1 MTMRSKNQNAGGIV
15 RFVDGLNGAIRENPV
30 AAGLV
35 GMGVLWMFFGSARIS
50 AFGSA
55 LPGAAMTATKLVGTA
70 AEATGG
76 VVGEAVAGT
85 ASRVSETA
93 RQVGGAISSG
103 AEGAAN
109 LVRDTASAG
118 YNALNS
124 KSEATAETM
133 KHTAKDTG
141 RSSSEYGRDIG
152 LSVRQNLTQTL
163 ERQPLVLGVI
173 GLAIGAG
180 IASAFPSTKIEQDLM
195 GDPGAAVKDKIQEI
209 VTETSE
215 FASQRA
221 KDVLDVVKK
230 EAATQ
235 DLTPDSAKESIK
247 GVVEKIKTA
256 ATSSRDSIKGR
267 LS

>member
-1 MTMRSKNQNAGGIV
+1 MRAKV
-15 RFVDGLNGAIRENPV
+15 PDRRKVDDFNGAILENPV

-55 LPGAAMTATKLVGTA
+55 LPGAAMTATKSVGA
-70 AEATGG
+70 AAQATSG
-76 VVGEAVAGT
+76 VVGEAVGGT
-85 ASRVSETA
+85 ASRVSEAA
-93 RQVGGAISSG
+93 RQAGDAISSG
-103 AEGAAN
+103 AEGAATM
-109 LVRDTASAG
+109 VRDAASAG
-118 YNALNS
+118 YDALNV
-124 KSEATAETM
+124 KGEATSETM
-133 KHTAKDTG
+133 TRTAKDTA

-163 ERQPLVLGVI
+163 ERQPMVLGVI

-195 GDPGAAVKDKIQEI
+195 GEAGAAAKDKIQEI

-215 FASQRA
+215 LASQRA
-221 KDVLDVVKK
+221 KDVH
-230 EAATQ
+230 
-235 DLTPDSAKESIK
+235 DLTPDSAKENIK
-247 GVVEKIKTA
+247 GVVEKMKTA

>member
-1 MTMRSKNQNAGGIV
+1 MTMRSTKQNAGGIAG
-15 RFVDGLNGAIRENPV
+15 FVDDLNGAILENPV
-30 AAGLV
+30 AAALV

-50 AFGSA
+50 AFGV
-55 LPGAAMTATKLVGTA
+55 LPGAAMTATKLVGAA

-76 VVGEAVAGT
+76 VVGEAVAGAT
-85 ASRVSETA
+85 SRVSEA
-93 RQVGGAISSG
+93 AGQVGGAISSG
-103 AEGAAN
+103 AESAAN
-109 LVRDTASAG
+109 MVRDTASAG
-118 YNALNS
+118 YDALNS
-124 KSEATAETM
+124 KGEARSETVTR
-133 KHTAKDTG
+133 TAKDTA

-180 IASAFPSTKIEQDLM
+180 IASAFPSTKLEQDMM
-195 GDPGAAVKDKIQEI
+195 GEAGAAAKDKIQEI
-209 VTETSE
+209 ATETSE

-230 EAATQ
+230 EAAAHN
-235 DLTPDSAKESIK
+235 LTPDSAKENIK
-247 GVVEKIKTA
+247 GVLEKMKTA